1 VVGPPGPPGP
11 PPRPS
16 AQHPHELRP
25 ARPRRSLT
33 RTGWLVLALGI
44 LGLCGLVGE
53 GAAGDWSAVYL
64 HDNLG
69 ASAGLAAVGYG
80 VFSVMMTAGRLVGD
94 RLAARFGPVRLVRGC
109 GLLAA
114 AGLAGGLLS
123 HSIAGAL
130 AGFAVLGA
138 GLSCVV
144 PQVFSAGG
152 RADPIRPGR
161 GLARVVGLGYL
172 GLAGGPV
179 VIGACAS
186 LTGLRVALGIPVV
199 LCLWVAVSARALAP
213 RPPAPGRR
221 VPGPPAPGPRVQ
233 P

>member
-1 VVGPPGPPGP
+1 MPATSPPDRIAGGDRGGGAAPRPTDRGQHVLPPAGGDVGGLGGPDPRAGRWLSGLPAPARYTATGDAPRPDAPGPPGP
-11 PPRPS
+11 PHQR
-16 AQHPHELRP
+16 APHDPHGPLAP
-25 ARPRRSLT
+25 ARPRRALS

-64 HDNLG
+64 HDNLI
-69 ASAGLAAVGYG
+69 
-80 VFSVMMTAGRLVGD
+80 
-94 RLAARFGPVRLVRGC
+94 
-109 GLLAA
+109 AA

-152 RADPIRPGR
+152 RADPVRPGR

-172 GLAGGPV
+172 GLAAGPV
-179 VIGACAS
+179 VIG
-186 LTGLRVALGIPVV
+186 
-199 LCLWVAVSARALAP
+199 
-213 RPPAPGRR
+213 R
-221 VPGPPAPGPRVQ
+221 VPA
-233 P
+233 